1 MVRRRVW
8 HELGG
13 SGAILFQE
21 SLQKVH
27 NGSRLPCGPTGS
39 GVGEGQHGDPGWNW
53 VFGENRIDETARGR
67 VVELGSDAIPSGSLS
82 LRLVSASWA
91 SGLCGRACCSF
102 RAIWSQPPQPAV
114 F

>member
-67 VVELGSDAIPSGSLS
+67 VVELGGDPIPSGSLS
-82 LRLVSASWA
+82 LRLVSHPGPAVSVGEPA
-91 SGLCGRACCSF
+91 VRFVPSG
-102 RAIWSQPPQPAV
+102 QPPQPAV